1 MEILYHHRTQLGD
14 AQGVHVHEII
24 KAFRELGHQVRV
36 VGLVNYQSLNSKS
49 AATGLWG
56 LLRKKVPHFIYDLMS
71 LGYNVI
77 GIFMLARSVIH
88 ERPDFIYERYAL
100 NNFSG
105 VVVSRLWKIPIIVE
119 VNAPLYVEQAELGQL
134 AIKWVARILEKWI
147 CSHATQALAV
157 SGVLK
162 EILVSQGVPSHKIT
176 VMPNGIDFG
185 NFNPDVSGVEVRK
198 QYGLKDSVVIGFVG
212 WFRPWHGVEMLLDIL
227 QDLLSANK
235 DVKFLMIGDG
245 PIYDELVQK
254 AKDLGIWDA
263 VRFTGSLPHEKIPSY
278 IAAMDIAVQPRAPR
292 YACPMK
298 VLEYMGMGKCIVAP
312 FQPNICEVLEDKISG
327 FLFLPEDKNNLRQ
340 VMLTLIN
347 NKKLQEETGMQAFSA
362 VQSRKLSWKG
372 NAEKVIILVSQGKE
386 YCS

>member
-1 MEILYHHRTQLGD
+1 MKILYHHRTQLGD
-14 AQGVHVHEII
+14 AQGVHIHEII

-49 AATGLWG
+49 AGTGLWS
-56 LLRKKVPHFIYDLMS
+56 LLRKKVPHFVYDLMS

-134 AIKWVARILEKWI
+134 AIKWVARFLENWI
-147 CSHATQALAV
+147 CSHATHTLVV

-162 EILVSQGVPSHKIT
+162 EILVGQGVPSRKIT
-176 VMPNGIDFG
+176 VMLNGIDFG
-185 NFNPDVSGVEVRK
+185 NFNPDVSGVEVRR
-198 QYGLKDSVVIGFVG
+198 QYGLKDNVVVGFVG

-235 DVKFLMIGDG
+235 DIKVLMIGDG
-245 PIYDELVQK
+245 PIYDELVRK
-254 AKDLGIWDA
+254 AKDLGIWNA
-263 VRFTGSLPHEKIPSY
+263 VRFTGSLPHQKIPSH
-278 IAAMDIAVQPRAPR
+278 IAAMDIAVQPKAPR

-312 FQPNICEVLEDKISG
+312 FQPNICEILEDKVTG
-327 FLFLPEDKNNLRQ
+327 FLFLPEDKNSLRQ
-340 VMLTLIN
+340 VLLTLIN
-347 NKKLQEETGMQAFSA
+347 NRKLQDESGVRAFSA
-362 VQSRKLSWKG
+362 VQSRKLSWQG
-372 NAEKVIILVSQGKE
+372 NAEKVILLVSQVKTN
-386 YCS
+386 SL

>member
-49 AATGLWG
+49 AGTGLWS
-56 LLRKKVPHFIYDLMS
+56 LLRRKVPHFVYDLMS
-71 LGYNVI
+71 LGYNI
-77 GIFMLARSVIH
+77 LGIFMLARSVIH

-105 VVVSRLWKIPIIVE
+105 VLVSRLWKIPIIVE

-134 AIKWVARILEKWI
+134 AIKWVARILENWI

-162 EILVSQGVPSHKIT
+162 EILVSQGVPSRKIT
-176 VMPNGIDFG
+176 VMPNGIDFV
-185 NFNPDVSGVEVRK
+185 NFNPDVSGVEVRR
-198 QYGLKDSVVIGFVG
+198 QYGLNDSVVIGFVG

-227 QDLLSANK
+227 QDLLAVNK

-254 AKDLGIWDA
+254 AKGLGIWDA
-263 VRFTGSLPHEKIPSY
+263 VRFTGALPHEKIPSH

-312 FQPNICEVLEDKISG
+312 FQPNICEVLEDKITG

-340 VMLTLIN
+340 VMLALIN
-347 NKKLQEETGMQAFSA
+347 NKKLQDETGMRAVST

-372 NAEKVIILVSQGKE
+372 NAEKVILLVSQGKE
-386 YCS
+386 NRS

>member
-1 MEILYHHRTQLGD
+1 MDILYHHRTQLGD

-36 VGLVNYQSLNSKS
+36 VGLVNSQSLNSKS
-49 AATGLWG
+49 AGTGFWS
-56 LLRKKVPHFIYDLMS
+56 LLRKKVPHFVYDLMS

-134 AIKWVARILEKWI
+134 AIKWVARILENWI

-227 QDLLSANK
+227 QDLLSANE

-245 PIYDELVQK
+245 PIYGELVQK

-263 VRFTGSLPHEKIPSY
+263 VRFTGSLPHEKIPSH

-347 NKKLQEETGMQAFSA
+347 NKKLQDETGMRAFSA
-362 VQSRKLSWKG
+362 VHSRKLSWKD
-372 NAEKVIILVSQGKE
+372 NAEKVINLVSQGKKIR
-386 YCS
+386 S